1 MPFSLFIA
9 PQHLRCGVLQQ
20 VVKQIHAFCFLLYV
34 GAAVD
39 IERKGHVFMSENFRK
54 RLDIEFRDFD
64 CSDGKGVPDL
74 VKFHL
79 LQTVPLDKSRE
90 ELTVGSRLGRLAL
103 SCQEVMCGVVRIK
116 FLDNVTKE

>member
-39 IERKGHVFMSENFRK
+39 IEREGHVLVSEDFGK
-54 RLDIEFRDFD
+54 RFNIEFRDFD

-74 VKFHL
+74 MELHF
-79 LQTVPLDKSRE
+79 LQTVPLDKSCK
-90 ELTVGSRLGRLAL
+90 ELTVGSRFGWLAFA
-103 SCQEVMCGVVRIK
+103 CQEVMRTVAFYINI
-116 FLDNVTKE
+116 F